1 MKNIYKL
8 FTLIAFIAI
17 LVSCRKT
24 ENLNVDYSSFNAD
37 NPTTNTPLDQWL
49 KANFLDEYNIEVVYR
64 YNRYYHGNTANVAPN
79 KIENIQ
85 PTMQIVLDGFIS
97 PYRKIAGETFT
108 KKYMPKEWV
117 LFGSYSYANT
127 ADPGVAGTAAA
138 GRRITLYGVNDYQP
152 LPAGQF
158 YAWDRQRIMHHEF
171 GHILNQIIPIPTD
184 WEAISAGFYKQ
195 PYEST
200 LTDSARRNGF
210 VTSYASGQPTEDYAE
225 SISYP
230 LINGQVWYDD
240 WANFSN
246 KAGKLRLIQKEN
258 NVINYFKNL
267 GIDYKELQRE
277 VQKYMIGL
285 GRNESK
291 FAYWLNKNRT
301 PLVTPAPNPALPLV
315 PTFKSLTV
323 NLESDVYTTYGSS
336 ANFATPY
343 NQMKAAILAFS
354 ATAKYHMDNMQ
365 LLFDSTTGL
374 TVRIPFTAAAG
385 GTQYSAD
392 YTFAYT
398 VNTSTGEVTFTKVA
412 QAGTTGTYANAGLFT
427 AAFTNSIQAYLTG
440 STFIADWLPVSIK
453 AENYMKFAGFTVKGA
468 PTNYFYGPLAY

>member
-1 MKNIYKL
+1 MKNRYKL
-8 FTLIAFIAI
+8 FTLIAFTAMII
-17 LVSCRKT
+17 SCRKT
-24 ENLNVDYSSFNAD
+24 EDLNVDYSSFNAD
-37 NPTTNTPLDQWL
+37 NPTTNTPLDSWL
-49 KANFLDEYNIEVVYR
+49 KTNFLDEYNIEVVYR
-64 YNRYYHGNTANVAPN
+64 YNRYYHGNTANVVPN
-79 KIENIQ
+79 KLENIQ
-85 PTMQIVLDGFIS
+85 PTMQMVLDGFIS

-127 ADPGVAGTAAA
+127 SDPGVAGTAAA

-184 WEAISAGFYKQ
+184 FEAISAGFYKQ

-200 LTDSARRNGF
+200 PTDSARRNGF
-210 VTSYASGQPTEDYAE
+210 VTSYASGQPGEDYAE
-225 SISYP
+225 SVSYP

-240 WANFSN
+240 WSNFSN
-246 KAGKLRLIQKEN
+246 TAGRNRLVQKEN

-277 VQKYMIGL
+277 VQKYMISI

-301 PLVTPAPNPALPLV
+301 PLITPLPNPAPAAV
-315 PTFKSLTV
+315 PTFRTLTM
-323 NLESDVYTTYGSS
+323 NLESDLYTTYGNP
-336 ANFATPY
+336 ADFAAAY
-343 NQMKAAILAFS
+343 NAFKAAVLAYS
-354 ATAKYHMDNMQ
+354 ATQKYHLDYIQ
-365 LLFDSTTGL
+365 LRFDSTTGI
-374 TVRIPFTAAAG
+374 TVRAAFSNAT
-385 GTQYSAD
+385 TQYFGD
-392 YTFAYT
+392 YSFSMAATTA
-398 VNTSTGEVTFTKVA
+398 TGETTFTKVA
-412 QAGTTGTYANAGLFT
+412 NGTGTTFNNGALFT
-427 AAFTNSIQAYLTG
+427 AAFTSTIQAYLTG
-440 STFIADWLPVSIK
+440 KTFVADWLPVNIN
-453 AENYMKFAGFTVKGA
+453 ADNYMKYAGFTVKGA